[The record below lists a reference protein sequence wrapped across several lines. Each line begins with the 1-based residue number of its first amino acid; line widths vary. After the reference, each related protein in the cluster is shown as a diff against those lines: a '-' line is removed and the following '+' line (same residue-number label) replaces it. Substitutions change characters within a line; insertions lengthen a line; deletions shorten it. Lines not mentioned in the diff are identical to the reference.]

1 MSPASSSDK
10 TAETTGEST
19 LSDAGLYAR
28 IVEEI
33 RDAALT
39 SAEIAE
45 VTGVDE
51 RQVYNWAAG
60 TSRPKGLKRDRLL
73 EVHYILQALR
83 DVYTQEGSEIWI
95 HARNRSLSGQR
106 PIDLLIAGDFQPV
119 LLAVERLR
127 TGAM

>member
-1 MSPASSSDK
+1 MTPVSSTRGNPSASS
-10 TAETTGEST
+10 ET
-19 LSDAGLYAR
+19 GLYAR
-28 IVEEI
+28 IVEDV

-39 SAEIAE
+39 TAE
-45 VTGVDE
+45 VAQIAGVDE

-60 TSRPKGLKRDRLL
+60 TSRPKGANRDRLL
-73 EVHYILQALR
+73 EIHYIVQALK
-83 DVYTQEGSEIWI
+83 DVYTREGTDIWI

-106 PIDLLIAGDFQPV
+106 PIDLLIDGEFQPV

>member
-1 MSPASSSDK
+1 MTPASEATENARATSLR
-10 TAETTGEST
+10 ES
-19 LSDAGLYAR
+19 GLYAR

-39 SAEIAE
+39 SAELA
-45 VTGVDE
+45 VVAGVDE

-60 TSRPKGLKRDRLL
+60 TSRPRGDNRDRLL
-73 EVHYILQALR
+73 EVHYIVRALR
-83 DVYTQEGSEIWI
+83 DVYTQEGADIWI
-95 HARNRSLSGQR
+95 HGRNRTLGGER
-106 PIDLLIAGDFQPV
+106 PIDLLAAGDFQPV

>member
-1 MSPASSSDK
+1 MTPVSSADK
-10 TAETTGEST
+10 AAEGTGAST

-39 SAEIAE
+39 SAELAG

-60 TSRPKGLKRDRLL
+60 TSRPRGLKRDRLL
-73 EVHYILQALR
+73 EVHYILKALR
-83 DVYTQEGSEIWI
+83 EVYTQEGAEIWI
-95 HARNRSLSGQR
+95 HGRNRSISGQR

>member
-1 MSPASSSDK
+1 MTPASSADK
-10 TAETTGEST
+10 TAANTGEST

-60 TSRPKGLKRDRLL
+60 TSRPKGSKRDRLL

-83 DVYTQEGSEIWI
+83 DVYTQEGAEIWV
-95 HARNRSLSGQR
+95 HARNRSLSSER

-127 TGAM
+127 TGTS